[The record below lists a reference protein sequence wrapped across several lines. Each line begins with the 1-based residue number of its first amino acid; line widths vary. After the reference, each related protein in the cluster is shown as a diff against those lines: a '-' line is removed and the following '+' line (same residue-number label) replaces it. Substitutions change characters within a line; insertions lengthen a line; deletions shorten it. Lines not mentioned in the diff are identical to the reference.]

1 MNLLREYIRELLTE
15 SVDPKMMELID
26 RLEEKGWKIKL
37 RQDRA
42 ILFDPVAVKVH
53 GTIGWMTPEE
63 YEYENMMMTSQRG
76 RSGQV
81 MDGGFGSGTSH
92 RGVRTTQAVKKI
104 GCSLLKGM
112 IEEDKLLIN
121 DFDTIQELVSFVSKK
136 SSFAADEGHNDD
148 LVMTLVLFAWMTS
161 QAYFKEFSDIDIRKT
176 LYEEQI
182 KRMEEDLT
190 PFGII
195 NTGLE
200 RDTFRDD
207 EGNTWTV
214 V

>member
-1 MNLLREYIRELLTE
+1 
-15 SVDPKMMELID
+15 
-26 RLEEKGWKIKL
+26 
-37 RQDRA
+37 
-42 ILFDPVAVKVH
+42 
-53 GTIGWMTPEE
+53 
-63 YEYENMMMTSQRG
+63 
-76 RSGQV
+76 
-81 MDGGFGSGTSH
+81 
-92 RGVRTTQAVKKI
+92 
-104 GCSLLKGM
+104 
-112 IEEDKLLIN
+112 
-121 DFDTIQELVSFVSKK
+121 
-136 SSFAADEGHNDD
+136 
-148 LVMTLVLFAWMTS
+148 MTLVLFAWMTS